1 MPSWA
6 VILGSGGLAGL
17 LVALIAPVI
26 TDHLQQRRER
36 ERESREARAA
46 WVARQ
51 RELCTGLLQAVVDF
65 RRMLHTLRTLHDDL
79 ESRLAAKEMLE
90 FPRQQMQSVHETVRR
105 VRSELDLEPNAKLQ
119 SAIVRWGDAGM
130 AYQQALA
137 RPMSSRWRLIRLY
150 FGKTSPDKISRL
162 ADDYDARIQELQDAI
177 REHMASLEVPAKVVP
192 ARRLPRLPWPR
203 RS

>member
-1 MPSWA
+1 MTAAEAEGIRSSSRRARGASSRGGRDAHDAGRRDILVTGRLTKLPGDHIDMPSWA

-17 LVALIAPVI
+17 LVALIAPII

-105 VRSELDLEPNAKLQ
+105 V
-119 SAIVRWGDAGM
+119 
-130 AYQQALA
+130 
-137 RPMSSRWRLIRLY
+137 
-150 FGKTSPDKISRL
+150 
-162 ADDYDARIQELQDAI
+162 
-177 REHMASLEVPAKVVP
+177 
-192 ARRLPRLPWPR
+192 
-203 RS
+203 